1 VSTHDNSYDST
12 SVLSGVEDRSS
23 KTVETKW
30 HGGLDLGLLILRIM
44 LGGTMGAH
52 GLQHLF
58 GVFGGPG
65 LAGFARAL
73 DGFGFTSQTTLL
85 SWITGIAEVGGG
97 LLVILGLFTPLGA
110 AALLG
115 VTVNVVYAKFGGGF
129 FQRQGRG
136 FEFELLLAALSLVLL
151 CTGAGR
157 ISLDANTPWRK
168 KPWPFGLLGLLLA
181 AAASSV
187 VIVLFR

>member
-1 VSTHDNSYDST
+1 M
-12 SVLSGVEDRSS
+12 LSGVEDRSS
-23 KTVETKW
+23 TAVETQW
-30 HGGLDLGLLILRIM
+30 HGGLDFGLLVLRVL

-58 GVFGGPG
+58 GAFGGPG
-65 LAGFARAL
+65 VAGFARVL
-73 DGFGFTSQTTLL
+73 SGFGFTSQTTLL
-85 SWITGIAEVGGG
+85 SWITGIIEVGGG
-97 LLVILGLFTPLGA
+97 LLVILGLFTPLAA

-115 VTVNVVYAKFGGGF
+115 VTVNIVYAKFPGGF
-129 FQRQGRG
+129 FQGHGQG
-136 FEFELLLAALSLVLL
+136 FEFELLLAGLSLTLL

-157 ISLDANTPWRK
+157 ISLDVNTPWRK

-181 AAASSV
+181 AAASVV

>member
-1 VSTHDNSYDST
+1 MSRYDDSYDST

-65 LAGFARAL
+65 VAGFARVL

-115 VTVNVVYAKFGGGF
+115 VTVNIVYAKFGGGF
-129 FQRQGRG
+129 FQGQGRG